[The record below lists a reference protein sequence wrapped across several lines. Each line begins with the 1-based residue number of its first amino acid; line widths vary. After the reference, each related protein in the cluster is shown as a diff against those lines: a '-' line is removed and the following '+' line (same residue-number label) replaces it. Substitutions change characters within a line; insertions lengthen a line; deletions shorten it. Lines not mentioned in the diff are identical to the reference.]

1 MFSHSPFFE
10 LFSNRRTWVCCV
22 NNHFPLWCRGVKE
35 LVYCHPQPPPP
46 SPLDCYLAR
55 GYAVVS
61 IQLCYSSRQRRFFQ
75 PTFSPSPST
84 IWQVV
89 TYLFSWRSVAPA
101 FTGANKTL
109 LNFIT
114 IGFCYGNFIKAAVH
128 PVFSV
133 IFVGPRKRASGKVA
147 KSSESGIR
155 LLAQGKT

>member
-61 IQLCYSSRQRRFFQ
+61 IQLCYSSRQHRFFQ

-114 IGFCYGNFIKAAVH
+114 IGFYVMVTSLKRLSIRFLVSFLWALVNELQEKW
-128 PVFSV
+128 PSLLK
-133 IFVGPRKRASGKVA
+133 VGFDY
-147 KSSESGIR
+147 
-155 LLAQGKT
+155 

>member
-114 IGFCYGNFIKAAVH
+114 IGFYVMVTSLKRLSIRFLVSFLWALVNELQEKW
-128 PVFSV
+128 PSLLK
-133 IFVGPRKRASGKVA
+133 VGFDY
-147 KSSESGIR
+147 
-155 LLAQGKT
+155 